1 MAKLSKCETIDAGI
15 QRTTNNRFRINVMA
29 NGKRRTATVDSYEQ
43 AIAMRN
49 EFRSGNDYVKHV
61 HDYVPYTFAEGWKL
75 FEDSRMRN
83 KLAKGKDAKL
93 YDISWMRPSIIN
105 YFGAETKLDD
115 ITKGLAFGFFDDIT
129 SRYKQSSVNQIGS
142 ALYQMQFKA
151 FEKGHMRT
159 LPVRTDRL
167 PTIEGRLYY
176 LSDQL
181 EADCLAW
188 MKANA
193 TYNEYAFFI
202 FCLDTG
208 ARPAEARAI
217 EWSDIDL
224 QLGRITFWGNTT
236 KTGKSRTVGISER
249 LKQTLA
255 NLQRGSNYPKVF
267 GDSTKSK
274 YKKTWD
280 RLRTAMG
287 QRNNKDF
294 IPYALRHTCATKL
307 MANGVDVATIQHWMG
322 HQDIKTTMRY
332 AHFMPERLSLA
343 VAAINARANTN
354 KENKWAQN

>member
-15 QRTTNNRFRINVMA
+15 QRTANNRFRVNVMA

-61 HDYVPYTFAEGWKL
+61 HDYVPYTFADGWNL
-75 FEDSRMRN
+75 YEDNRMR
-83 KLAKGKDAKL
+83 KKRAKGKTASL
-93 YDISWMRPSIIN
+93 SDISWMRFPIID
-105 YFGAETKLDD
+105 YFGADTKLDD
-115 ITKGLAFGFFDDIT
+115 IKPALAFGFFDDIS
-129 SRYKQSSVNQIGS
+129 SRYSASSVNEIGS
-142 ALYQMQFKA
+142 ALYQLQYKA
-151 FEKGHMRT
+151 YQRGHMRT
-159 LPVRTDRL
+159 LPVRLERL
-167 PTIEGRLYY
+167 PSTEGRVYY
-176 LSDQL
+176 LTDQL

-188 MKANA
+188 MNANA
-193 TYNEYAFFI
+193 TYDDYAFFM
-202 FCLDTG
+202 FGLDTG

-255 NLQRGSNYPKVF
+255 NLQRGSNQPTVFNNVTSRAYNKV
-267 GDSTKSK
+267 
-274 YKKTWD
+274 WD

-287 QRNNKDF
+287 QRDNKDF

-343 VAAINARANTN
+343 VAAINARTSANQTN
-354 KENKWAQN
+354 LQ